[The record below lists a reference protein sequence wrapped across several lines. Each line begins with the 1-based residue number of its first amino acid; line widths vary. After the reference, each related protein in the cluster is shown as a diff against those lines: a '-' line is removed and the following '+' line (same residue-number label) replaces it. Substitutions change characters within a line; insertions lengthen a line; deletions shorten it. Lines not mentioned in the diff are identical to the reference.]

1 MGKLEFYTDG
11 ACSHNG
17 TWKGGWAVVIV
28 NNDFAIDQISDS
40 RNDTTNNEMELQA
53 FLTAIKHSYH
63 LKDEV
68 DSEFIIYSDSA
79 YIVNCFKDKWYV
91 KWQKNGW
98 RTSKKEPVAHKELWQ
113 LIIHYYEQLGDKLT
127 IVKVKGHANNKFN
140 ILADKLA
147 VEASK

>member
-17 TWKGGWAVVIV
+17 TWKGGYSIVIV
-28 NNDFAIDQISDS
+28 ENDELIDSYSDS
-40 RNDTTNNEMELQA
+40 KEHTTNNEMELMA
-53 FLTAIKHSYH
+53 FDWALGLASSMNHI
-63 LKDEV
+63 

-79 YIVNCFKDKWYV
+79 YIVNCFKDEWYI

-113 LIIHYYEQLGDKLT
+113 SILKNYKQLGNRIN
-127 IVKVKGHANNKFN
+127 IVKVKGHSNNKFN
-140 ILADKLA
+140 NLADKLA